1 MKRDNVITIHD
12 ESKVYAYLNRIRE
25 GRKVSVSYVQPPYS
39 TVCHLTGR
47 WVGQNWPTRV
57 GWMVV
62 HTANAKAII
71 MPTDKIKVFHCAGQ
85 INVMVILA
93 GRRIPRSAAT
103 VRRAR
108 IAGIIKDDPP
118 DGGDA

>member
-1 MKRDNVITIHD
+1 MKRDNVRTIRD
-12 ESKVYAYLNRIRE
+12 EAEVYAYLNRIRD
-25 GRKVSVSYVQPPYS
+25 GRTVSVAYVQHPHS
-39 TVCHLTGR
+39 TVCWLTGR
-47 WVGQNWPTRV
+47 WVGQDLPTCV
-57 GWMVV
+57 GWRVN
-62 HTANAKAII
+62 TANAKAII